1 MLKAVT
7 KRFTDKSTIK
17 QFEFEFYCDCCGKP
31 IKTQVHEFV
40 SGFKDKKFLSFA
52 TIRINRT
59 QQMICF
65 SNFDNLSIDMR
76 KELYKL
82 VKESKDELDINH
94 YKVSPFY
101 SGYMSYV
108 AMYDSSYI

>member
-1 MLKAVT
+1 MFSLHYVGDN
-7 KRFTDKSTIK
+7 TDTVQDIEVYSI
-17 QFEFEFYCDCCGKP
+17 Y
-31 IKTQVHEFV
+31 HN
-40 SGFKDKKFLSFA
+40 KDEKFLSFA

-59 QQMICF
+59 EQMIYF

-82 VKESKDELDINH
+82 VKDSKDELDIEG

-101 SGYMSYV
+101 SGYGSYLSLY
-108 AMYDSSYI
+108 ATAYI

>member
-1 MLKAVT
+1 MFSLHYISDD
-7 KRFTDKSTIK
+7 TDTADDIEDYSI
-17 QFEFEFYCDCCGKP
+17 YYN
-31 IKTQVHEFV
+31 
-40 SGFKDKKFLSFA
+40 KDKKFLSFA

-65 SNFDNLSIDMR
+65 SNFDNLLIDMR
-76 KELYKL
+76 EALYKL
-82 VKESKDELDINH
+82 IKDSKDELDINH

>member
-1 MLKAVT
+1 MFSLHYISDN
-7 KRFTDKSTIK
+7 TDTAEDIEVYSI
-17 QFEFEFYCDCCGKP
+17 Y
-31 IKTQVHEFV
+31 HN
-40 SGFKDKKFLSFA
+40 KDKKIISFA

-59 QQMICF
+59 EQMICF

-94 YKVSPFY
+94 YKISPFY
-101 SGYMSYV
+101 SGYTSYM
-108 AMYDSSYI
+108 AMYDTAYI

>member
-1 MLKAVT
+1 MFSLHYVADSSDNSSACFSSDIEVY
-7 KRFTDKSTIK
+7 SI
-17 QFEFEFYCDCCGKP
+17 Y
-31 IKTQVHEFV
+31 HN
-40 SGFKDKKFLSFA
+40 KDKKFLSFA

-59 QQMICF
+59 EKQIYF

-82 VKESKDELDINH
+82 VRESKDILDIKG

-101 SGYMSYV
+101 SGYTSYV
-108 AMYDSSYI
+108 AMYDTAYI

>member
-1 MLKAVT
+1 MFSLHYVSDD
-7 KRFTDKSTIK
+7 TDTIDDI
-17 QFEFEFYCDCCGKP
+17 EVYS
-31 IKTQVHEFV
+31 IYHN
-40 SGFKDKKFLSFA
+40 KDKKFLSFA

-59 QQMICF
+59 QQMIYF

-82 VKESKDELDINH
+82 VKDSKEELDINH

-101 SGYMSYV
+101 SGYTSYI
-108 AMYDSSYI
+108 AMYDTAYI

>member
-1 MLKAVT
+1 MFSLHYVSDN
-7 KRFTDKSTIK
+7 TDTIDDIEVYSIYSK
-17 QFEFEFYCDCCGKP
+17 LF
-31 IKTQVHEFV
+31 
-40 SGFKDKKFLSFA
+40 KKFLSFT

-59 QQMICF
+59 EKQIYF

-76 KELYKL
+76 RELYKL
-82 VKESKDELDINH
+82 VKDSKDELDIDH

-101 SGYMSYV
+101 SGHASYV

>member
-1 MLKAVT
+1 MFSLHYMSDSSDNTSAC
-7 KRFTDKSTIK
+7 F
-17 QFEFEFYCDCCGKP
+17 
-31 IKTQVHEFV
+31 
-40 SGFKDKKFLSFA
+40 SGDIEVYSIYNNRDEKFLSFA

-59 QQMICF
+59 EKQIHF

-82 VKESKDELDINH
+82 VKESKDILDIEG

-101 SGYMSYV
+101 SGYATYLSV
-108 AMYDSSYI
+108 YDTAYI